1 MKRQTNERKHT
12 RSPIAIL
19 KTSNPR
25 SAVEK
30 LKLRS
35 AFVVYLGE
43 KQIFGAV
50 SSSFKAAGQSFVIF
64 GWQI

>member
-1 MKRQTNERKHT
+1 MKRHTNERKHT
-12 RSPIAIL
+12 RSPLAIL

-25 SAVEK
+25 SAVKK

-35 AFVVYLGE
+35 AFDVYLGE
-43 KQIFGAV
+43 KQIFGTV

-64 GWQI
+64 GRQI